1 MSILSVPNLKNAAF
15 ARGCYFVA
23 KNKDY
28 RHRDSYILGYF
39 DGISSLLRLTHRVGP
54 LGPLQPPVRAGEGVR
69 RVVPRGW
76 SVLHSL
82 LAGEPNPPAVRHAA
96 IGQRQGHYGSF
107 LAAPSRLG
115 EAASARGGAGA
126 EGDHPSRHLPPA
138 SRGEH
143 RGGNSLETLVEERRR
158 WAPAHR

>member
-39 DGISSLLRLTHRVGP
+39 DGIYSLLRLTHRVGP

-69 RVVPRGW
+69 RVV
-76 SVLHSL
+76 
-82 LAGEPNPPAVRHAA
+82 
-96 IGQRQGHYGSF
+96 
-107 LAAPSRLG
+107 
-115 EAASARGGAGA
+115 
-126 EGDHPSRHLPPA
+126 
-138 SRGEH
+138 SRGYSVIH
-143 RGGNSLETLVEERRR
+143 S
-158 WAPAHR
+158 